1 VSNHERAIAHQYHQS
16 TKLFYLDFPRKPL
29 AYKRYRA
36 LPRLPLPVEVAPLA
50 VPALETVATS
60 VPAASAAQAMDL
72 ATLAGLLF
80 YSAGLI
86 RKRTFAGAGEVAF
99 RAAASAGGLYPIETY
114 VVCGDL
120 PGLAAGVYHFS
131 PADFALRCLRQ
142 GDYRSALAR
151 AAAGDPT
158 VASAAGTLV
167 FSAIFWRSAWKY
179 RSRSYR
185 YCFWDNGTI
194 VANLLAAATAA
205 GLPARV
211 LMGFVDAQANHLLG
225 LDGHR
230 EASTCLVSLGQP
242 AALLPPATVSAAGAH
257 VKAPPFP
264 ASATAEGRQLNVA
277 PSLAAEPE
285 PVPPLSVETEPS
297 TVEELDYPEMARLHT
312 ASTLTTAEEVVA
324 WRESLASMAEPSA
337 EPHVPLRPLE
347 LAMVAMSTL
356 GEVIRQRG
364 STRRFARQP
373 MSFSQLSAILAH
385 ATTGVPADFLS
396 PDGTSLLDVY
406 LIAHAV
412 ADLPSGS
419 YVLTPQAQALQL
431 LKTGDFREEA
441 GHLCFE
447 QALGADASVV
457 VFFMADLEGVLQ
469 HFGNRGYRTVQF
481 EAGIL
486 GGKMYLC
493 AGALRLGASGLTF
506 YDDDVTAFFAP
517 HATGK
522 SAIFVVA
529 LGQTAPE
536 NRVRPFRSRVGMRLD
551 ALSRRDA

>member
-1 VSNHERAIAHQYHQS
+1 MNNRDRDVAHLYHES
-16 TKLFYLDFPRKPL
+16 TKLFYLDMQRKPP

-36 LPRLPLPVEVAPLA
+36 LLPLPLPTEVSPLA
-50 VPALETVATS
+50 VPTLEAVAATVPVAN
-60 VPAASAAQAMDL
+60 PAQALDL
-72 ATLAGLLF
+72 TTLAGLLF
-80 YSAGLI
+80 FSAGRI
-86 RKRTFAGAGEVAF
+86 RTRTFVGAGEVAF
-99 RAAASAGGLYPIETY
+99 RAAASAGGLYPIEAY
-114 VVCGDL
+114 IVCGDL

-142 GDYRSALAR
+142 GDYRRALAQ
-151 AAAGDPT
+151 ATAGNPT
-158 VASAAGTLV
+158 VATAPGTLV

-179 RSRSYR
+179 RVRSYR

-194 VANLLAAATAA
+194 VANLLAAAAAA

-211 LMGFVDAQANHLLG
+211 LMGFIDAQVNHLLG

-242 AALLPPATVSAAGAH
+242 VELL
-257 VKAPPFP
+257 
-264 ASATAEGRQLNVA
+264 
-277 PSLAAEPE
+277 SLEE
-285 PVPPLSVETEPS
+285 TDQVPPLSVEMDLASRGEI
-297 TVEELDYPEMARLHT
+297 DYPEMARLHT
-312 ASTLTTAEEVVA
+312 ASALTTPEEVVA
-324 WRESLASMAEPSA
+324 WRGPIAPRPAPGAELRAPLHPLAPAMAAP
-337 EPHVPLRPLE
+337 RP
-347 LAMVAMSTL
+347 L

-364 STRRFARQP
+364 STRRFAREP

-385 ATTGVPADFLS
+385 AATGVPADFLGPGGS
-396 PDGTSLLDVY
+396 SLLDIY
-406 LIAHAV
+406 LIVHAV

-419 YVLTPQAQALQL
+419 YVYTPQERALQL
-431 LKTGDFREEA
+431 LSAGDFREEA

-447 QALGADASVV
+447 QALGADSSVA
-457 VFFMADLEGVLQ
+457 VFFMADLERVLQ
-469 HFGNRGYRTVQF
+469 HFGNRGYRAVQL

-493 AGALRLGASGLTF
+493 AGALGLGASGLTF

-551 ALSRRDA
+551 ALSRRDG